1 MSLGLHEEVDEYFFN
16 NFGIK
21 FRSQSVFC
29 TGDIKSALEYG
40 KVAIIEPIGD
50 FQICWSPK
58 CYDLIEIED
67 FPWMSVEE
75 FIIEKKYQ
83 IGSLKEAIESKNE
96 IMLFCE
102 KYRVMPNE

>member
-1 MSLGLHEEVDEYFFN
+1 LN
-16 NFGIK
+16 KFGIR

-40 KVAIIEPIGD
+40 KVAIIEPIGH
-50 FQICWSPK
+50 FEICWSPK

-67 FPWMSVEE
+67 FTWMSVEE
-75 FIIEKKYQ
+75 FIIENEYQ
-83 IGSLKEAIESKNE
+83 IGNLQQAIESGKE

-102 KYRVMPNE
+102 KYKVSSYE